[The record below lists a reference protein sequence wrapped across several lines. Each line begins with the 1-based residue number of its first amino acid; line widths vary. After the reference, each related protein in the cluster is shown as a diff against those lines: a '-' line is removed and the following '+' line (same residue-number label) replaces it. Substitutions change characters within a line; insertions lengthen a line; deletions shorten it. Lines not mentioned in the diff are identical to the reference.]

1 MSEYETSTY
10 EYPAEIESPRS
21 QRGKNKVK
29 SKNVGTTPP
38 RLWPSLA
45 GTCLVGSIALS
56 VVQGVTAASF
66 LLSLASSIFVV
77 IGLFVDRSRAA
88 NPSYSLEPW
97 FNKVSPV
104 LYLASVVVAIT
115 QIILVAY
122 EAAK

>member
-10 EYPAEIESPRS
+10 DYPAEIESPKSR
-21 QRGKNKVK
+21 RVNKVR
-29 SKNVGTTPP
+29 SKTVGTTPP
-38 RLWPSLA
+38 RLWPTSA
-45 GTCLVGSIALS
+45 GICLVGSVALS
-56 VVQGVTAASF
+56 VVQGVTAESF

-115 QIILVAY
+115 QIVLVAY
-122 EAAK
+122 EAAN

>member
-1 MSEYETSTY
+1 VSEYESSTY
-10 EYPAEIESPRS
+10 EYPAETESPKS
-21 QRGKNKVK
+21 QRGKKVK
-29 SKNVGTTPP
+29 SSNVGTTPP

-56 VVQGVTAASF
+56 AVQGVTAASF

-115 QIILVAY
+115 QIVLVAY

>member
-1 MSEYETSTY
+1 MANTRRHMSS
-10 EYPAEIESPRS
+10 
-21 QRGKNKVK
+21 
-29 SKNVGTTPP
+29 
-38 RLWPSLA
+38 WF
-45 GTCLVGSIALS
+45 GSSECRARRN
-56 VVQGVTAASF
+56 G
-66 LLSLASSIFVV
+66 SIFVV

-115 QIILVAY
+115 QIVLVAY